1 MRLILVRHGETDYN
15 RDGLALGRADA
26 ALTETGVRQ
35 AAALEFALA
44 EEEIAAIYAS
54 PRSRTMSTAEPI
66 ARAHGLQIAQDDRL
80 LEMDVG
86 VLEGLPFATVREKY
100 PGVLE
105 RWMTPEGASVPLPG
119 STECLIDVQV
129 RARAVID
136 EMAARHGD
144 ETIVVVTHNFV
155 ILALL
160 CSLIGLE
167 LGEFRR
173 LRQSVAAISRLELR
187 PGHAQVITLNDTCH
201 LAGV

>member
-1 MRLILVRHGETDYN
+1 MLLILVRHGETEYN

-26 ALTETGVRQ
+26 ALDDRGVRQ

-44 EEEIAAIYAS
+44 EEKITAIYAS
-54 PRSRTMSTAEPI
+54 PRSRTLATAEPI
-66 ARAHGLQIAQDDRL
+66 ARAHGLQVVQDDRL

-105 RWMTPEGASVPLPG
+105 RWMTPEGAFAPLPG
-119 STECLIDVQV
+119 STERLADVQV
-129 RARAVID
+129 RARAAID
-136 EMAARHGD
+136 AIAARHVD
-144 ETIVVVTHNFV
+144 ETVVVVTHNFV

-173 LRQSVAAISRLELR
+173 LRQSVAAISRLDLR
-187 PGHAQVITLNDTCH
+187 GERVQVLTLNDTCH
-201 LAGV
+201 LAGI